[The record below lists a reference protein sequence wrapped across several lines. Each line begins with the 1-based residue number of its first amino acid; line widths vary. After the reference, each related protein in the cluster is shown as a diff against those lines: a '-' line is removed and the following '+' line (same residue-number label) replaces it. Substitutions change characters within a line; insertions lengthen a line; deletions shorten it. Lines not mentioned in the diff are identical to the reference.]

1 MESNRH
7 YGFAVRLVGSLCGP
21 PRLYRLRTTQ
31 RLVTGVYRV
40 LSSVYPSASCLLPR
54 RSPKNICGSLETFNE
69 RRLETASHGSCA
81 CVFRTVV
88 CAHAHGRNT
97 VSHDTPENVEGYHGS
112 RKNIQC
118 ELCDHNGNLYYRR
131 QTRCIRQT
139 GASYGSA
146 T

>member
-1 MESNRH
+1 MGNNRH

-31 RLVTGVYRV
+31 RLVTGIYRV
-40 LSSVYPSASCLLPR
+40 LSSVHPSASCLLPR
-54 RSPKNICGSLETFNE
+54 RSPKKYADPSKPSMNGGWRPRHTGAAH
-69 RRLETASHGSCA
+69 ASFGRSFVHML
-81 CVFRTVV
+81 TVV
-88 CAHAHGRNT
+88 IPFPMT
-97 VSHDTPENVEGYHGS
+97 PPENVEGYHGS

-131 QTRCIRQT
+131 QTRCIRQI